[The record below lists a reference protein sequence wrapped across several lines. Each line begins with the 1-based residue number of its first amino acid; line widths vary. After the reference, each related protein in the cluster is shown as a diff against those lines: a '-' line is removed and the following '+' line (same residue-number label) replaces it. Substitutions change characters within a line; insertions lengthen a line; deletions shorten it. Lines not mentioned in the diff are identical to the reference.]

1 MTKLNTQSIDIFAI
15 PGIQDLSNENA
26 AAVSGGVGPLELGPG
41 ELQTQIPTNLFVS
54 TDVIIDSPFAGAVE
68 LRAGL
73 SEPETTEIKA
83 GRTRLRRQSG
93 GVFLAITNKSDE
105 SISVTT
111 E

>member
-54 TDVIIDSPFAGAVE
+54 TDSPFAGAVE

-83 GRTRLRRQSG
+83 GRTRLRRQFG